1 MDHEGGLTMATK
13 DSLRSRAARMGE
25 EMRETGRLVLR
36 APALVRTA
44 ECAMR
49 FLVGALLSG
58 AEIFGGY
65 APFGLGLVAASGA
78 GLDGFC
84 ALLGACFG
92 YFSFQGF
99 LDGLRYSASAILI
112 FSVAFA
118 FYGGRLYRKNWFS
131 PLSAAIVDAVTGFV
145 YLADARWE
153 PSSVIFFSTEV
164 LLVGASAYFCR
175 IAFSPWKAG
184 REEETLTPRQTISLL
199 LLGGT
204 VLMTLSKITLF
215 GDVSLGRAAAA
226 LAVLL
231 CAGAGGMGTGACAG
245 VAAGVGMDLA
255 AEGLPFYSMAY
266 ALAGVMAGVFYRQGR
281 MAVALA
287 YVLSNALAVLWTWD
301 SGLRLSLLY
310 EVFIAS
316 VLFLLTPKELMR
328 RIQALLVK
336 EYRQDTRE
344 KAMLH
349 VQKRL
354 EATAAAFR
362 ALHASLRAACGGP
375 VRNDNDTAAIFDR
388 AATKV
393 CRTCSMQL
401 VCWQRDYVSTYNAL
415 NDALPAM
422 MDRGRGEG
430 EDFPSYFSD
439 RCQKFPQFLSA
450 VNEELSA
457 LFTRRQY
464 QCRVKDNRGEV
475 CRQYGALATAL
486 GSAAAEL
493 SAELSPDPQRE
504 RRLRQHFTAQGLECD
519 CAVFYDTRGR
529 LRVEVDGPGAAQ
541 FLRPEGV
548 ERISQLLS
556 VRLRPAGEEERRRDQ
571 AVLVQQEPYQ
581 VVAGVAAQKKDG
593 ELVSGDTGTWFKGQ
607 DGSVYVLLCDG
618 MGSGQQANRESSEA
632 VRLLEQFLRA
642 GMEPEEALRT
652 LAGALA
658 LQGEE
663 TGSFTT
669 IDLLRLDLF
678 SGNAAVY
685 KFGAAPTYVKK
696 GNTVTRVTSAT
707 LPAGL
712 APGGGSVPDL
722 SRFQLNPGDCVLM
735 VTDGVAGTGGD
746 VWLRERLRTFDGA
759 SPKDIARILI
769 DESTRRGGGEDDRT
783 AILLRMDKREDKR

>member
-1 MDHEGGLTMATK
+1 MATK
-13 DSLRSRAARMGE
+13 DSLKSRAARMGE

-44 ECAMR
+44 ECGIR
-49 FLVGALLSG
+49 FLLGALLAG

-78 GLDGFC
+78 GVDGLF

-92 YFSFQGF
+92 YLSFQGF

-112 FSVAFA
+112 FSVSFA
-118 FYGGRLYRKNWFS
+118 FYGGRLYRKSWFS
-131 PLSAAIVDAVTGFV
+131 PLTAALVDAVTGFV
-145 YLADARWE
+145 YLADARWV
-153 PSSVIFFSTEV
+153 PSAVIFFSTEV

-175 IAFSPWKAG
+175 IAFSPWKVG
-184 REEETLTPRQTISLL
+184 REEEPLTPRQTVSLL

-231 CAGAGGMGTGACAG
+231 CAAAGGMGAGASAG
-245 VAAGVGMDLA
+245 VAAGIGMDLA

-266 ALAGVMAGVFYRQGR
+266 ALAGVMAGAFYRQGR

-316 VLFLLTPKELMR
+316 VLFLLTPKQILR
-328 RIQALLVK
+328 QIQALLVR

-344 KAMLH
+344 KALAY

-362 ALHASLRAACGGP
+362 SLYTSLRAACSGP

-388 AATKV
+388 AATRV
-393 CRTCSMQL
+393 CRSCAMQL
-401 VCWQRDYVSTYNAL
+401 ICWQRDYVSTYNAL

-422 MDRGRGEG
+422 LERGRGEG
-430 EDFPSYFSD
+430 EDFPGYFAD

-475 CRQYGALATAL
+475 CRQYGALAAAL

-504 RRLRQHFTAQGLECD
+504 RRLRQHFTAQGLECS

-529 LRVEVDGPGAAQ
+529 LRVEVEGPGASH
-541 FLRPEGV
+541 LVKPEEV
-548 ERISQLLS
+548 ERLSGLLS
-556 VRLRPAGEEERRRDQ
+556 VRLRPADGEEKRRDR
-571 AVLVQQEPYQ
+571 AVLIQQEPYL

-593 ELVSGDTGTWFKGQ
+593 ELVSGDTGTWFKSE
-607 DGSVYVLLCDG
+607 DGAVYVLLCDG
-618 MGSGQQANRESSEA
+618 MGSGEQANRESSEA
-632 VRLLEQFLRA
+632 VRLLEQFLRT
-642 GMEPEEALRT
+642 GMDPEEALRT
-652 LAGALA
+652 LSGALS

-678 SGNAAVY
+678 SGGVSVY

-696 GNTVTRVTSAT
+696 GNTVTRVTAAT

-712 APGGGSVPDL
+712 APGGGAAPDV
-722 SRFQLNPGDCVLM
+722 SRFQLTPGDCVLM
-735 VTDGVAGTGGD
+735 VTDGVAGSGGD
-746 VWLRERLRTFDGA
+746 VWLRERLRAFDGT
-759 SPKDIARILI
+759 SPREIARILI

-783 AILLRMDKREDKR
+783 AILLRMDRRKSEELGDRR